1 MSGDYKD
8 YKYVDAKTIYDA
20 VNGDNEAFMNIF
32 YRYQGYLMTLL
43 INGYAKVG
51 IKPNRIP
58 FEDMVNAS
66 WMEMKKCVMKFRP
79 R

>member
-8 YKYVDAKTIYDA
+8 YKHVDAKTIYDA
-20 VNGDNEAFMNIF
+20 VNGDNEAFMVIF
-32 YRYQGYLMTLL
+32 YRYQGYLRTLL
-43 INGYAKVG
+43 INAYGKAG
-51 IKPNRIP
+51 IKPKNVPI
-58 FEDMVNAS
+58 EDVVNAS